1 METTSHAHEPRRGGW
16 GWVFLPLLLML
27 LGANIVWGLFMLK
40 FGDPAEAGKET
51 FRVGPVTWSI
61 LQLVLLWIA
70 HRELRKM
77 GRPLKDLIGYRPNRL
92 PQDALLA
99 LGLAV
104 VSTLVIA
111 AFTQVISRLLP
122 PTGEEVTFYP
132 WALVWW
138 TVIGSLTAGIGEEAY
153 FRGFLME
160 RLKWMKPG
168 GRLLI
173 TSLGFA
179 LWHANPLLFPH
190 TFVVGLLYGGVYLR
204 EQRLFPV
211 MVGHALT
218 NIIGGVLM
226 GLGWM

>member
-16 GWVFLPLLLML
+16 GWVFLPLLLMM

-77 GRPLKDLIGYRPNRL
+77 GRSLKDLIGYRPSRL
-92 PQDALLA
+92 RDDILLA

-104 VSTLVIA
+104 VSVLVIA
-111 AFTQVISRLLP
+111 AFTQIISRLLP
-122 PTGEEVTFYP
+122 PTEEEVTFYP

-168 GRLLI
+168 WLLVV

-179 LWHANPLLFPH
+179 LWHGNPLIFPH
-190 TFVVGLLYGGVYLR
+190 TFVLGLLYGWVYLR
-204 EQRLFPV
+204 EKRLFPV

-218 NIIGGVLM
+218 NFIGGVLM
-226 GLGWM
+226 ALGWL